1 MLTLALHHEES
12 VFVYL
17 SEAQKGKKT
26 IEQLGMF
33 SPGFSFDRSF
43 IYQHNARDILSDMLK
58 DILDVLP
65 EKEQDIFFSFPS
77 DLAYMAIYDDV
88 PRNSVKAI
96 VDKDVWLTEL
106 KFGHDLIAQSDCQVK
121 VVYKENGLALLTSI
135 YYPKMIF
142 ELFRSIC
149 EEYDCRM
156 IGMGINIFNATEV
169 AKKASRDTEYVLI
182 DLKKNEYEL
191 VNVLNDNVLGYARFS
206 YINDHLLYIA
216 RSGFVPAGL
225 CEAVVRKDAA
235 ELDKYR
241 IFLTGD
247 SQHIQMMNDLVE
259 IQPDIVILNPMKI
272 NAGYSKPSVSYDKHF
287 DTVFSSALGALV

>member
-1 MLTLALHHEES
+1 MLTLALHHDES

-17 SEAQKGKKT
+17 SEEQKGKKS
-26 IEQLGMF
+26 IEQLGLF
-33 SPGFSFDRSF
+33 SPGFSFDRTF

-65 EKEQDIFFSFPS
+65 EKEQDVFFSFPA
-77 DLAYMAIYDDV
+77 DLAYVAIYDDV
-88 PRNSVKAI
+88 PKNSVKAI

-121 VVYKENGLALLTSI
+121 VVHKENGLALLTSI
-135 YYPKMIF
+135 YYPKMIH

-149 EEYDCRM
+149 EEYDCRL

-169 AKKASRDTEYVLI
+169 AKKSSRDSEYVLI

-206 YINDHLLYIA
+206 FINDHLLYIA
-216 RSGFVPAGL
+216 RSGLIPKGL
-225 CEAVVRKDAA
+225 CEAVVNRDAA

-247 SQHIQMMNDLVE
+247 SGHIPEMNELVE
-259 IQPDIVILNPMKI
+259 IQPDIVILNPMNM
-272 NAGYSKPSVSYDKHF
+272 NAGYLKPTVSYDKHY
-287 DTVFSSALGALV
+287 DTVFSSALGALI

>member
-17 SEAQKGKKT
+17 SETQKGKKS
-26 IEQLGMF
+26 IEQLGLF
-33 SPGFSFDRSF
+33 STDFSFDRTF
-43 IYQHNARDILSDMLK
+43 IYQHNAKDLLSDMLK

-65 EKEQDIFFSFPS
+65 EKEQDVFISFPA
-77 DLAYMAIYDDV
+77 DLAYIAVYDDV
-88 PRNSVKAI
+88 PKENVKNV

-135 YYPKMIF
+135 YYPKMIL

-149 EEYDCRM
+149 EDYDCRLV
-156 IGMGINIFNATEV
+156 GMGINIFNATEV
-169 AKKASRDTEYVLI
+169 AKNASRDNDYVVI
-182 DLKKNEYEL
+182 DIKKNEYEL
-191 VNVLNDNVLGYARFS
+191 VNVRHDNVIGYARFS

-216 RSGFVPAGL
+216 RNGMIPAGL
-225 CEAVVRKDAA
+225 CEAIVQKDAA
-235 ELDKYR
+235 ELDRYR

-247 SQHIQMMNDLVE
+247 SKHIQDMNDLVN
-259 IQPDIVILNPMKI
+259 IQPDIVILNPMKV
-272 NAGYSKPSVSYDKHF
+272 NAGYLKPTVSYDKHY
-287 DTVFSSALGALV
+287 DTVFSSALGALI